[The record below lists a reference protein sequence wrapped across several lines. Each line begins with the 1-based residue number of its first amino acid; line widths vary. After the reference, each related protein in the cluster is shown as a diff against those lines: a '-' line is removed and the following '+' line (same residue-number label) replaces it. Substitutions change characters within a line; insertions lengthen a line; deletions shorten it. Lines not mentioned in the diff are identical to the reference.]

1 MRENLIVGTILKPQG
16 IRGELKVKPYTD
28 SPEDFKEFK
37 NLYLDGEK
45 RRVLSVRVGDG
56 MVFLGLSGVPDRNA
70 AELLRGKNLELDRDE
85 AKGHLFRAGSI
96 GEVAQLAGIDAAAL
110 EATIAEY
117 NALFEDGVERDPEYY
132 RYTGNNKPFT
142 GGTYYA
148 MVTTNV
154 VLATV
159 GGLTINA
166 NAQVVDTSGNP
177 IPGLYATGNASGSFY
192 SGNYPRHIP
201 GTSVGRAATFGY
213 VAADHM
219 VNGGQA

>member
-85 AKGHLFRAGSI
+85 APEPEEGRYYIVDLLGLAVVTEEGEEIGTLTDIRQAASDIYTVQKDGKDILFPAVSGVVK
-96 GEVAQLAGIDAAAL
+96 EVDL
-110 EATIAEY
+110 E
-117 NALFEDGVERDPEYY
+117 
-132 RYTGNNKPFT
+132 
-142 GGTYYA
+142 GGR
-148 MVTTNV
+148 
-154 VLATV
+154 
-159 GGLTINA
+159 I
-166 NAQVVDTSGNP
+166 VVDKTGWHRADISIIMLASQCCNL
-177 IPGLYATGNASGSFY
+177 GLPADRCPNTLVFVQGHGNAV
-192 SGNYPRHIP
+192 
-201 GTSVGRAATFGY
+201 GTAAHSNS
-213 VAADHM
+213 A
-219 VNGGQA
+219 